1 MMSIGGY
8 VFGKLFQRHP
18 MARGYAWKR
27 DRGVCQICGRSA
39 GHREN
44 NFWVLH
50 HWDYRHECRRPRL
63 GPVWIQPVRRGGAR
77 DSGCIASVV
86 QCVELPDCRTCSRES
101 PEAFRAC
108 VSRVSVAHVR
118 CNADYG

>member
-1 MMSIGGY
+1 M
-8 VFGKLFQRHP
+8 
-18 MARGYAWKR
+18 
-27 DRGVCQICGRSA
+27 SA
-39 GHREN
+39 GDRVSGGVDSAGE
-44 NFWVLH
+44 
-50 HWDYRHECRRPRL
+50 
-63 GPVWIQPVRRGGAR
+63 RGGAR

>member
-44 NFWVLH
+44 NF
-50 HWDYRHECRRPRL
+50 
-63 GPVWIQPVRRGGAR
+63 
-77 DSGCIASVV
+77 GCCTIGIIGMSAG
-86 QCVELPDCRTCSRES
+86 D
-101 PEAFRAC
+101 
-108 VSRVSVAHVR
+108 RVSGR
-118 CNADYG
+118 CGFSR